1 VESGAWVEM
10 AAAGRYAKEF
20 KMADTGA
27 LAPTVT
33 G

>member
-1 VESGAWVEM
+1 M